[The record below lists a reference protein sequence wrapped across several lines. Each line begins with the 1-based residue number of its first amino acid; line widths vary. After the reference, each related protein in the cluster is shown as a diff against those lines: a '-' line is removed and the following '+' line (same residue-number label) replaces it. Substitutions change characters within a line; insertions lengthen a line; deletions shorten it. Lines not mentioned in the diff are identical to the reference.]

1 MKGSLTDLNDRF
13 SHFTGTEHYYSHLMR
28 TCVFTDGV
36 KAMAD
41 QYQAYWLI
49 DVVVSYQMTK
59 RIKCIPFQIWRINS
73 TEGKAVI
80 EMRQDT
86 DQPVLVRQ
94 QIPFTDFPEGSL
106 QLYCIDDSERKVILL
121 PSEY

>member
-1 MKGSLTDLNDRF
+1 MKSSLINLNDSF
-13 SHFTGTEHYYSHLMR
+13 NHFIGTEHYFSHLIR

-49 DVVVSYQMTK
+49 DVIVSYQITK
-59 RIKCIPFQIWRINS
+59 RIKGIPFQIWSITS
-73 TEGKAVI
+73 TEGKATI

-86 DQPVLVRQ
+86 GQPVLVRQ
-94 QIPFTDFPEGSL
+94 QVPFTDFPEGNL
-106 QLYCIDDSERKVILL
+106 EIYCIDEGSKKVLLL

>member
-1 MKGSLTDLNDRF
+1 MKGSLTNLNDGFR
-13 SHFTGTEHYYSHLMR
+13 HFIGTEHYYSHLIR

-49 DVVVSYQMTK
+49 DVIVSYQMTK
-59 RIKCIPFQIWRINS
+59 RIKGIPFQIWSITS
-73 TEGKAVI
+73 AQGKATI

-106 QLYCIDDSERKVILL
+106 EIYCIDEGTKKVLLL

>member
-1 MKGSLTDLNDRF
+1 MKGSLTNLNDSF
-13 SHFTGTEHYYSHLMR
+13 SHFIGTENYYSHLLR
-28 TCVFTDGV
+28 ICVFTDGV
-36 KAMAD
+36 KGIAD
-41 QYQAYWLI
+41 QYQAYWVI
-49 DVVVSYQMTK
+49 DVIVSYQMMK
-59 RIKCIPFQIWRINS
+59 RIKCMPFQIWTINS
-73 TEGKAVI
+73 REGKAVI

-86 DQPVLVRQ
+86 EQPVLVRQ

>member
-1 MKGSLTDLNDRF
+1 MKGSLTNLNDSF
-13 SHFTGTEHYYSHLMR
+13 NHFIGTEHYYSHLIR

-49 DVVVSYQMTK
+49 DIIVSYQMTK
-59 RIKCIPFQIWRINS
+59 RIKCIPFQIWTITS
-73 TEGKAVI
+73 AQGKAIV

-86 DQPVLVRQ
+86 GRPVLVRQ
-94 QIPFTDFPEGSL
+94 QIPFTDFPKGSL
-106 QLYCIDDSERKVILL
+106 QLYCIDDSEYKVILL